1 MIIQIYFYSSKIDG
15 YCLNISSIKGN
26 TRCILSVAIILCL
39 LHDFYFLWSYT
50 SVYSFYGGCKWDIL
64 SNGVNC
70 DGDSTGASCGT
81 EVCQSCSFN
90 ECQQH
95 AIASNSFAFSYRG
108 TGTKWCKLCTRTEV
122 STQGTAHAQDWGIY
136 VKGIS

>member
-1 MIIQIYFYSSKIDG
+1 M
-15 YCLNISSIKGN
+15 
-26 TRCILSVAIILCL
+26 
-39 LHDFYFLWSYT
+39 
-50 SVYSFYGGCKWDIL
+50 YSFYGGCKWDIL

-70 DGDSTGASCGT
+70 DGDSRGASCGT

-108 TGTKWCKLCTRTEV
+108 SDTKWCKLCNRADV
-122 STQGTAHAQDWGIY
+122 SASGSQDTVAKDGGIY
-136 VKGIS
+136 VKGISI

>member
-1 MIIQIYFYSSKIDG
+1 MDIAWIYILLKVIPGVLD
-15 YCLNISSIKGN
+15 
-26 TRCILSVAIILCL
+26 ILSVAIILCL

-50 SVYSFYGGCKWDIL
+50 SVYSLVGGCEMGSDGISCDD
-64 SNGVNC
+64 SNGI
-70 DGDSTGASCGT
+70 SCGT

-136 VKGIS
+136 IKGIS

>member
-1 MIIQIYFYSSKIDG
+1 MGSDG
-15 YCLNISSIKGN
+15 ISCDD
-26 TRCILSVAIILCL
+26 T
-39 LHDFYFLWSYT
+39 
-50 SVYSFYGGCKWDIL
+50 
-64 SNGVNC
+64 NGI
-70 DGDSTGASCGT
+70 SCGT

-108 TGTKWCKLCTRTEV
+108 SDTKWCKLCNRADV
-122 STQGTAHAQDWGIY
+122 SASKLQNTVAEDGGIY